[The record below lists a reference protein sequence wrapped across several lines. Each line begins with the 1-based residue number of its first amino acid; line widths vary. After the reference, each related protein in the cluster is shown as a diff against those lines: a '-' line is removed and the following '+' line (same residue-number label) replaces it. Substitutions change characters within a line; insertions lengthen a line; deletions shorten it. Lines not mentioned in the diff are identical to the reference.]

1 MSFTNA
7 DPKKFKDY
15 IKTGRDGFDKVMSIV
30 MSMSSKE
37 EEDDDVDL
45 DELFDEIQGVTR
57 EKVPEEDV
65 VNIIIS
71 ELLSDPVND
80 DKFVFGGDTSK
91 FIDEEDDRVDDSTL
105 FNPNNL

>member
-7 DPKKFKDY
+7 NRNDFKDY
-15 IKTGRDGFDKVMSIV
+15 LEKLLIKKIRRL
-30 MSMSSKE
+30 SKE
-37 EEDDDVDL
+37 KEVEDDDFDL

-65 VNIIIS
+65 VNIILS
-71 ELLSDPVND
+71 DLLSDPVD
-80 DKFVFGGDTSK
+80 DGKFVFGGDTSK
-91 FIDEEDDRVDDSTL
+91 IIDEEDDRIDDSNL